1 MSTTVS
7 VRFTKPWRTYFPG
20 DVAGFEKDIADAL
33 VGGGVATAYSDKP
46 VGAPIDK
53 APKQAGNRTPARRGG
68 PAKVDNGSAGAGS
81 LVSALPAGSTVLPER
96 GLDNDGLED
105 AGAGGGEGEGGP
117 ESTGSTVVD
126 GGGGEPEE
134 DDDDEKP

>member
-53 APKQAGNRTPARRGG
+53 APKPSSNKTPAKRGG
-68 PAKVDNGSAGAGS
+68 PAKVDSGSSGASS
-81 LVSALPAGSTVLPER
+81 LVSALPAGSTVAPEP
-96 GLDNDGLED
+96 GLNNDGLEE

>member
-20 DVAGFEKDIADAL
+20 DVAGFDKDIAEAL
-33 VGGGVATAYSDKP
+33 VGGGVATAYTDKP
-46 VGAPIDK
+46 IGAQIDK
-53 APKQAGNRTPARRGG
+53 APKPASNKAPARRGG
-68 PAKVDNGSAGAGS
+68 PAKVDSGSSGAGS
-81 LVSALPAGSTVLPER
+81 QVSALPAGSTVVPES
-96 GLDNDGLED
+96 GVVDDGLED
-105 AGAGGGEGEGGP
+105 LGAGGGEGGDSP

-134 DDDDEKP
+134 DDDDAKP

>member
-46 VGAPIDK
+46 VGAPVDK
-53 APKQAGNRTPARRGG
+53 VPKPASNKTPARRGG
-68 PAKVDNGSAGAGS
+68 PAKVDNGSSGAGL
-81 LVSALPAGSTVLPER
+81 LVSALPAGSTVAPEPD
-96 GLDNDGLED
+96 LDNGGLED
-105 AGAGGGEGEGGP
+105 SGAGGGEGGDGP
-117 ESTGSTVVD
+117 EPAGSTVVD
-126 GGGGEPEE
+126 GGGGDPEE
-134 DDDDEKP
+134 DDDEKP

>member
-1 MSTTVS
+1 MSTTVT

-53 APKQAGNRTPARRGG
+53 APKPATNKAPARRVGT
-68 PAKVDNGSAGAGS
+68 AKVDNGSSGAGS
-81 LVSALPAGSTVLPER
+81 LVSALPAASMVAPEP
-96 GLDNDGLED
+96 GPDNDGLED
-105 AGAGGGEGEGGP
+105 ADAGGGEGEDGP

-126 GGGGEPEE
+126 GSGGEPEE
-134 DDDDEKP
+134 DDDDAKP

>member
-1 MSTTVS
+1 MSTTIS
-7 VRFTKPWRTYFPG
+7 VRFTKPWRPYFPG
-20 DVAGFEKDIADAL
+20 DVAGFEKDIAEAL

-53 APKQAGNRTPARRGG
+53 APKPASNKTAARRGS

-81 LVSALPAGSTVLPER
+81 LVSALPAGSTVASEP
-96 GLDNDGLED
+96 GLDNDGLEES
-105 AGAGGGEGEGGP
+105 GAGGGEGGDGP
-117 ESTGSTVVD
+117 EPAGSTVVD

-134 DDDDEKP
+134 EDDDEKP

>member
-7 VRFTKPWRTYFPG
+7 VRFTKSWCTYFPG
-20 DVAGFEKDIADAL
+20 DVAGFEKDIAEAL

-53 APKQAGNRTPARRGG
+53 APKPASNKTPARRGG
-68 PAKVDNGSAGAGS
+68 PAKVDNGSSGAGS
-81 LVSALPAGSTVLPER
+81 LVSVLGAGSTVAPEP

-105 AGAGGGEGEGGP
+105 SGAGGGEGGGGP
-117 ESTGSTVVD
+117 EPAGSTVVA

-134 DDDDEKP
+134 DDDEKP

>member
-53 APKQAGNRTPARRGG
+53 APKPASNKTPARRGG
-68 PAKVDNGSAGAGS
+68 PAKVDNGSSGAGS
-81 LVSALPAGSTVLPER
+81 LVSALAAGSTVAPEP

-105 AGAGGGEGEGGP
+105 ADAGGGEGEDGP

-126 GGGGEPEE
+126 GSGGEPEE
-134 DDDDEKP
+134 DDDDAKP

>member
-46 VGAPIDK
+46 VGATIDK
-53 APKQAGNRTPARRGG
+53 APKPAGNKTPARRGG
-68 PAKVDNGSAGAGS
+68 PAKVDNGSSGPGS
-81 LVSALPAGSTVLPER
+81 QASALPAGSTVVSEP
-96 GLDNDGLED
+96 GPDNLGLED
-105 AGAGGGEGEGGP
+105 LGAGGGEGGDGP
-117 ESTGSTVVD
+117 EPAGSTVVD

-134 DDDDEKP
+134 EDDDEKP